1 MVGVDVAAGR
11 WVAVVLASRR
21 FDRVLTA
28 TALDEILAQAPAAVA
43 VAVDIPIGLSEAGAD
58 WPRPSDLEARRRL
71 RGRAS
76 SVFLSPPR
84 PILGC
89 PAYPAASALHR
100 RITGKGLSKQAWNLC
115 ERIREADGVAARDD
129 RVVEAHPE
137 LSFAS
142 IAAGGA
148 LPTTGLP
155 YPKKTWNGQ
164 HLRRRLLEGAGIQ
177 LPDHLDGSP
186 GLVAADDLLD
196 AAAAAW
202 TALRFAS
209 GSAHAIGE
217 LVVGCRPN
225 RHAGRIWV

>member
-1 MVGVDVAAGR
+1 MPSTFPLPRTHFHTSGAASVGVVR
-11 WVAVVLASRR
+11 
-21 FDRVLTA
+21 T
-28 TALDEILAQAPAAVA
+28 I
-43 VAVDIPIGLSEAGAD
+43 
-58 WPRPSDLEARRRL
+58 RL
-71 RGRAS
+71 HEVPGPWAS
-76 SVFLSPPR
+76 SVFLSPPW

-89 PAYPAASALHR
+89 PTYPAALALHR
-100 RITGKGLSKQAWNLC
+100 QITGKGLSKQAWNLC
-115 ERIREADGVAARDD
+115 DRIREADRVAARDE

-142 IAAGGA
+142 IAAGSA

-164 HLRRRLLEGAGIQ
+164 QMRRQLLEGVGIQ
-177 LPDHLDGSP
+177 IPDHLDGSP
-186 GLVAADDLLD
+186 GLVAVDDLLD

-217 LVVGCRPN
+217 LAAGRRPN